1 MTDKEKLERYEKM
14 NTGIRPKYHKGNHI
28 KDWWTCGQCGET
40 VSCGV
45 ISNFCMSCGYR
56 IKWDHPRCLTGAN
69 EDKNVEVTLHEE
81 DDLEGQMDITD
92 FPEVMP

>member
-28 KDWWTCGQCGET
+28 KDWWTCGQCGAT
-40 VSCGV
+40 MSCGV
-45 ISNFCMSCGYR
+45 ISNFCINCGYR
-56 IKWDHPRCLTGAN
+56 IKWDHPRCLTGVN

-81 DDLEGQMDITD
+81 DNLEGQMDISD